1 MKAQRNQ
8 RVHRHIGHRR
18 VLLLSVHALSL
29 AAVLIVNILSQS
41 LPMNGLRIGEIS
53 DFYVNML
60 VPSPGTFAIWGVIYA
75 LLIINQIYQVVV
87 SMTQDRGDILEGI
100 GLSLLPVH
108 LLNILWLFS
117 WHYLYRFITTS
128 GLIMLLLLMALVSLY
143 RKAQRESE
151 FLSERILVLLPVSI
165 YLGWIMV
172 ATAVNL
178 TSIFSS
184 FAPMLYDSYAT
195 GITIATMIAVA
206 LMFAVVSSVY
216 KDLWISVVGLWAVWG
231 IFDRYREDL
240 QNAVLARTA
249 LLVLAFLALTLLITL
264 IRKTRTVSDEDELF

>member
-18 VLLLSVHALSL
+18 ILLLSVNALSL

-41 LPMNGLRIGEIS
+41 LPLNGFRIEEIS
-53 DFYVNML
+53 DFYVNLL
-60 VPSPGTFAIWGVIYA
+60 VPSPGTFAIWGVIYV
-75 LLIINQIYQVVV
+75 LLIFNQIYQVAV
-87 SMTQDRGDILEGI
+87 SISQDRGDILERI
-100 GLSLLPVH
+100 GFSLLPVH

-128 GLIMLLLLMALVSLY
+128 GLVMILLLMALVSLY
-143 RKAQRESE
+143 RKAQRESD

-184 FAPMLYDSYAT
+184 FAPSLYATFAT
-195 GITIATMIAVA
+195 GITIGTMIGVA
-206 LMFAVVSSVY
+206 FIYAVVSSVY
-216 KDLWISVVGLWAVWG
+216 KDLWISVVGLWALWG
-231 IFDRYREDL
+231 IFDRYREDV
-240 QNAVLARTA
+240 QNTVLARTA
-249 LLVLAFLALTLLITL
+249 LIILTLLAMNVLITL
-264 IRKTRTVSDEDELF
+264 IRKTRTISDEDELF